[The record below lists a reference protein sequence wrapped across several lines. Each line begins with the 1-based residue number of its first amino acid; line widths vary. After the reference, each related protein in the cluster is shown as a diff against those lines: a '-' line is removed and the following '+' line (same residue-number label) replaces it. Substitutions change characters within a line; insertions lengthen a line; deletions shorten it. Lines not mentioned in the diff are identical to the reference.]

1 MDRAIMRTLICMLI
15 LAVLSA
21 LALQAQDLS
30 AENRDKYYRIEE
42 LIDLIEQAREAG
54 MSEEDLRNLEIR
66 DGDKV
71 INVYDYIEQERLE
84 RLRKKKLLEEL
95 LSKKF
100 LTVND
105 IYDELIK
112 SEPEEIQKLR
122 EELASER

>member
-1 MDRAIMRTLICMLI
+1 MRTLICMLI
-15 LAVLSA
+15 LAILSA
-21 LALQAQDLS
+21 HALQAQDLS
-30 AENRDKYYRIEE
+30 AENRDKYYKIEE

-66 DGDKV
+66 DGDKE

-122 EELASER
+122 EELVSER